1 MPLEDKK
8 NMKMKRKEKKQ
19 RKRSASELEK
29 KKKEKKAQDELKKK
43 NKEIKRKTDIRTSTR
58 QKKKRVMENVQEV
71 CGICGGEWEEIWLDC
86 GLCGDW
92 FHADCVGASM
102 DELGEVNYT
111 CDFCTK

>member
-1 MPLEDKK
+1 
-8 NMKMKRKEKKQ
+8 
-19 RKRSASELEK
+19 
-29 KKKEKKAQDELKKK
+29 
-43 NKEIKRKTDIRTSTR
+43 
-58 QKKKRVMENVQEV
+58 MENVQEV

-111 CDFCTK
+111 CDFCTKWKKTENKHAHHRTLVDMLINIKILYKHAHHKTR